1 MIKEGHIHLDY
12 KENSDP
18 TLDLDAD
25 SMEEIVVMVGII
37 LEKVGALFSDDRSS
51 FDIYK
56 DFMLGKIYSLEE
68 GEYM

>member
-37 LEKVGALFSDDRSS
+37 LEKVGALFSDDRASL
-51 FDIYK
+51 DIYI

-68 GEYM
+68 GEHI

>member
-37 LEKVGALFSDDRSS
+37 LEKVGDLFSDDRAS

-56 DFMLGKIYSLEE
+56 DFMLGKIYSLDE
-68 GEYM
+68 GEHM